1 MEEVKE
7 FSNLEDFVSVFSEAG
22 KALSEV
28 KVFGVGGTDSDRE
41 PIKVIDGTKVIKE
54 FFETFLDD
62 ETKNLV
68 NKFSGTTATEKI
80 DMFREYHNK
89 LKSKEEKAREQKAKE
104 GRSQEK
110 GKDEVE
116 VEKEEV
122 EKRTEIKVER
132 RSNVNDL
139 VQKERELNSR
149 IAALSP
155 VEQKEYYTKL
165 YQIPTEKDLHVKLDA
180 VLERLEDLSS
190 EVAIIR
196 RHLYSK

>member
-7 FSNLEDFVSVFSEAG
+7 FGNLEEFVNAFSEAG

-28 KVFGVGGTDSDRE
+28 KIFGVQKDEKSEKE

-54 FFETFLDD
+54 FFETFMDD

-68 NKFSGTTATEKI
+68 NKFSGTTTSEKI
-80 DMFREYHNK
+80 DMLRDYHDK
-89 LKSKEEKAREQKAKE
+89 LKTKESDKVGKDKEEIVNDKN
-104 GRSQEK
+104 
-110 GKDEVE
+110 
-116 VEKEEV
+116 
-122 EKRTEIKVER
+122 EKREIKVER
-132 RSNVNDL
+132 RLSPVNDL
-139 VQKERELNSR
+139 VQKERDLNAR

-155 VEQKEYYTKL
+155 ADRKEYYAKL
-165 YQIPTEKDLHVKLDA
+165 YQIPTEKDLHLKLDL

-196 RHLYSK
+196 RHLYTK

>member
-7 FSNLEDFVSVFSEAG
+7 FSNLEDFVSAFSEAG

-28 KVFGVGGTDSDRE
+28 KVFGVGGTDTDKE

-62 ETKNLV
+62 DTKNLV

-80 DMFREYHNK
+80 DIFREYHNK
-89 LKSKEEKAREQKAKE
+89 LKSKEEKAREEKARE

-116 VEKEEV
+116 KEEV
-122 EKRTEIKVER
+122 ETRTEIKVER
-132 RSNVNDL
+132 RLNVNDL
-139 VQKERELNSR
+139 VQKERDLNSR
-149 IAALSP
+149 IKALSAS
-155 VEQKEYYTKL
+155 EQKEYYAKL
-165 YQIPTEKDLHVKLDA
+165 YQIPTEKDLHTKLDA